1 VKPNAVCCCPLQHNE
16 LLALVSQQEAAR
28 GGEAGKINWTQ
39 VGMLLGRDPSDA
51 VKEYKALRATTVRHG
66 VFTSEEDNVIIQRFV
81 EWQQCHPD
89 KPGLWVAL
97 AKELNRMDK
106 RISERWRHVLQ
117 KRLNVVDG
125 QIDLSNMYRD
135 AGRGRRADSHIAT
148 SPGSDAAQDSEGS
161 MRLLETGAAQTLQ
174 ELSRRAQRKRTIDEL
189 KAEHKVLYSG
199 VKRWTQSM
207 VSRTLYWCCRLLR
220 RAAAR
225 LAISPLCFSSVSD
238 GDPLCRFRSLQ
249 DERLREAVALYPRD
263 WLRIALHVGVEADS
277 SKCRKRWARVREKY
291 RKEIEGEAGVPKQD
305 SFQFDLVD
313 KEGDEEFADLG
324 EEEVDGLDID
334 GYSEGDGGAHGI

>member
-1 VKPNAVCCCPLQHNE
+1 MCCCPLQHNE

-117 KRLNVVDG
+117 KRLNMVDG

-174 ELSRRAQRKRTIDEL
+174 ELSRRAQRKRTIEEL

-207 VSRTLYWCCRLLR
+207 VSHTLYSCVRLLR

-225 LAISPLCFSSVSD
+225 LAISPLCFSCVVD
-238 GDPLCRFRSLQ
+238 GDHCVHFALCRTSGCGRQSPCTRGTGCGSPCTWASRRTAASAASAGPGCARSTAR
-249 DERLREAVALYPRD
+249 RLRARRGCRNKTVF
-263 WLRIALHVGVEADS
+263 S
-277 SKCRKRWARVREKY
+277 S
-291 RKEIEGEAGVPKQD
+291 I
-305 SFQFDLVD
+305 
-313 KEGDEEFADLG
+313 
-324 EEEVDGLDID
+324 
-334 GYSEGDGGAHGI
+334 